1 MPFILAVYGITK
13 CAKTED
19 KTYLSIKISYKD
31 STRLSQEH
39 YKKIKGN
46 IQNNMLCKTSWNVSF
61 LETTVIHKI
70 G

>member
-13 CAKTED
+13 CAKT
-19 KTYLSIKISYKD
+19 KD
-31 STRLSQEH
+31 STRLSQKH

-70 G
+70 GFIRNNAN